1 MTHEYDFVRLKSFS
15 LARAQGRA
23 LVELHMLSQ
32 SHQSLPRLRRLRP
45 LLGCCSNEEHVVT
58 PDEDL
63 SEFASHLSVDEFLC
77 VGELEVHV
85 GVCGDEESGV
95 FHAPLESDGH
105 LFPGEFGEEWFGVD
119 WDKLWWGVEDVV
131 VRRASVLF
139 CSGGFERIVRKLR
152 LFGEDWFVGGSTCL

>member
-1 MTHEYDFVRLKSFS
+1 MYSLFCFMKQLIYRKTCGSIKCRLSENS
-15 LARAQGRA
+15 AA
-23 LVELHMLSQ
+23 ST
-32 SHQSLPRLRRLRP
+32 RLL
-45 LLGCCSNEEHVVT
+45 LLGCCSDEQHVIT
-58 PDEDL
+58 PDENL
-63 SEFASHLSVDEFLC
+63 AEFAGHLSVDEFLC

-152 LFGEDWFVGGSTCL
+152 LFGEDWFIGGSTCL